1 LTDTARPRAGRGM
14 LKFALDGLVRG
25 TPILFIAA
33 RLRPLS
39 AGEVQPDR
47 TGGSDAAQ
55 KKNPAISGVF
65 DRNGQSRNRTGDTW
79 IFSPLLYQLSY
90 LPELEYEGGL

>member
-1 LTDTARPRAGRGM
+1 M

-39 AGEVQPDR
+39 AGEVQ
-47 TGGSDAAQ
+47 SDPTARRKLPQ
-55 KKNPAISGVF
+55 KKNPAGSGVY
-65 DRNGQSRNRTGDTW
+65 RLMGRAGIEPATH
-79 IFSPLLYQLSY
+79 
-90 LPELEYEGGL
+90 